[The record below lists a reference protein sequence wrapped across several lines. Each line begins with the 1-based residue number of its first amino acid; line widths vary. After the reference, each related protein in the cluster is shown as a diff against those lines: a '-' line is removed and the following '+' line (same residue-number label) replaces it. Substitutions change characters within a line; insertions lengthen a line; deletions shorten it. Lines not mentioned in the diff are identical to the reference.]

1 MHETLKEATESIRV
15 DQRRGVDG
23 DARDIERSH

>member
-1 MHETLKEATESIRV
+1 MHGTLKESIENIGV
-15 DQRRGVDG
+15 DHRRGVDG